1 MEISKP
7 SSTLPYVPRK
17 HQELGT
23 QYLID
28 NPRCMLVADPG
39 LGKTSMVLMALEL
52 LKLTGSNFFPALV
65 IAPKRVADVVWTG
78 ERDKWATFQSISIV
92 KIMGTPTQRL
102 AALKKPAADLYV
114 CTYDLIPWLVDQF
127 SKGSWPWK
135 IVICDES
142 SRLKGFRLSKGGVR
156 AAALSK
162 IARYVGRWWN
172 LTGTPVPNGLIDLWG
187 QMWFVDFGER
197 LKRSFTAYKEAYFL
211 EHPYSHRISMQHG
224 AEASIHTAV
233 ADRMIAFRAED
244 WLDIQKPQEIPVE
257 VELPSGALSQYRQM
271 ENDFFLKLTDAEITS
286 GTAAI
291 KSSKLLQMASGSI
304 YDENTTPHTIHDAK
318 IEALEEILEQIHPQ
332 PLLVAHHWKFDVP
345 RILKAIPGARMYNG
359 QKDLDDWNAGKVQVM
374 LLHMQSAHGLNL
386 AEVCR
391 DVCFYSYTWNAE
403 NWQQMIERVGPARQ
417 AQLGKKRV
425 VRVWS
430 IRAKGTIDADVIASN
445 EGKISIEQ
453 ALKLARRRV
462 INDGT

>member
-1 MEISKP
+1 
-7 SSTLPYVPRK
+7 
-17 HQELGT
+17 
-23 QYLID
+23 
-28 NPRCMLVADPG
+28 
-39 LGKTSMVLMALEL
+39 
-52 LKLTGSNFFPALV
+52 
-65 IAPKRVADVVWTG
+65 
-78 ERDKWATFQSISIV
+78 
-92 KIMGTPTQRL
+92 
-102 AALKKPAADLYV
+102 
-114 CTYDLIPWLVDQF
+114 
-127 SKGSWPWK
+127 
-135 IVICDES
+135 
-142 SRLKGFRLSKGGVR
+142 
-156 AAALSK
+156 
-162 IARYVGRWWN
+162 
-172 LTGTPVPNGLIDLWG
+172 
-187 QMWFVDFGER
+187 
-197 LKRSFTAYKEAYFL
+197 
-211 EHPYSHRISMQHG
+211 MQHG
-224 AEASIHTAV
+224 AEAAIHNAV
-233 ADRMIAFRAED
+233 ADRMIAFKVED
-244 WLDIQKPQEIPVE
+244 WLDVQTPQEIPVE
-257 VELPSGALSQYRQM
+257 VSLPPSASLQYAQM
-271 ENDFFLKLTDAEITS
+271 ERDYFLALTDAEIEA

-291 KSSKLLQMASGSI
+291 KSSKLLQIASGSI
-304 YDENTTPHTIHDAK
+304 YDAHATPHAVHDAK

-445 EGKISIEQ
+445 EGKISIAQ